1 MAAIVGI
8 SSGCGHQTVVHRRNQ
23 PIKNKPA
30 LYKPLL
36 HIHSHLK
43 TAIHKQKG
51 EVLQSRRWVWHVLA
65 HTYQGIQKK
74 SWLGPQINV
83 SGLLVICDPIWEEMR
98 TAHTPDFAHLD
109 IPKTT
114 GNGIQT

>member
-8 SSGCGHQTVVHRRNQ
+8 NSGRGSRTVVHHRNQ
-23 PIKNKPA
+23 PIKSKPA
-30 LYKPLL
+30 PYKPLL
-36 HIHSHLK
+36 YFHSHLK
-43 TAIHKQKG
+43 TAVHKQQG
-51 EVLQSRRWVWHVLA
+51 GVLQSQRWVWHVLA

-83 SGLLVICDPIWEEMR
+83 SGLLVICDRIQEETC
-98 TAHTPDFAHLD
+98 TAHTPDFAYLYIH
-109 IPKTT
+109 KTT

>member
-8 SSGCGHQTVVHRRNQ
+8 NGGRGSRTVVRRRNQ
-23 PIKNKPA
+23 PIKSKPV

-36 HIHSHLK
+36 HFHSHLK
-43 TAIHKQKG
+43 TAVHRQQG
-51 EVLQSRRWVWHVLA
+51 GVLQSQRWVWHVLA

-74 SWLGPQINV
+74 SCLGLQINV
-83 SGLLVICDPIWEEMR
+83 SGLLVICDRIREEMC
-98 TAHTPDFAHLD
+98 TAHTPDFVHLD
-109 IPKTT
+109 IHKTT